1 MATPVPVDTNVRL
14 ASMRQIHCAI
24 DHLHRGDYEC
34 AITLA
39 GAAEGILP
47 ETGKPHFRQKVKELS
62 KELSKLPEVQETGG
76 AIGPNDY
83 INWLKHGSL
92 ERGGPR
98 LETATIPVLESVIVV
113 YRAITKYHAVY
124 DDFSPQMLSYLSWA
138 KVWMM
143 TGVNDR

>member
-1 MATPVPVDTNVRL
+1 MAVPVPIDTHMRL

-39 GAAEGILP
+39 GAAEGIMP
-47 ETGKPHFRQKVKELS
+47 DAWRPHFRQKVKAFAKTAEIQ
-62 KELSKLPEVQETGG
+62 EVGG
-76 AIGPNDY
+76 AIGENDY

-92 ERGGPR
+92 KRGGPR
-98 LETATIPVLESVIVV
+98 FETATIPAEESLVVV
-113 YRAITKYHAVY
+113 YRAITKYSAVY
-124 DDFSPQMLSYLSWA
+124 DDLSPQMLSYLSWA
-138 KVWMM
+138 KVWLA